1 MAFIALA
8 NVLNRPLPLSF
19 YASDSGAK
27 ASAYNLLL
35 QTLSSK
41 SPQLHRHLTSTELS
55 LEPEDYLLPLF
66 TSIFTQHLSLD
77 ECTRLW
83 DVYVFEGDAVLV
95 RAAIALLMQH
105 EGALLSTRS
114 CSNILQVLT
123 EGRRKTICGREDD
136 WMQRVREAGK
146 A

>member
-35 QTLSSK
+35 QTLSTK
-41 SPQLHRHLTSTELS
+41 APQLHKHLTTEGLA
-55 LEPEDYLLPLF
+55 LDPEDYLLDVF
-66 TSIFTQHLSLD
+66 TALFTQHLSLD

-95 RAAIALLMQH
+95 RAAVALLMQR
-105 EGALLSTRS
+105 EASLLAASS
-114 CSNILQVLT
+114 CSDILRALA
-123 EGRRKTICGREDD
+123 EGGQKTLHGREDT

>member
-1 MAFIALA
+1 MAVIALA

-35 QTLSSK
+35 QTLSTK
-41 SPQLHRHLTSTELS
+41 APQLHKHLTSSELS
-55 LEPEDYLLPLF
+55 LDPEDYLSSVFTALF
-66 TSIFTQHLSLD
+66 TQNLSLD

-95 RAAIALLMQH
+95 RAAIALLMQR
-105 EGALLSTRS
+105 EGPLLAAASAAD
-114 CSNILQVLT
+114 ILKVLA
-123 EGRRKTICGREDD
+123 EGGQRTMHGREED

-146 A
+146 V